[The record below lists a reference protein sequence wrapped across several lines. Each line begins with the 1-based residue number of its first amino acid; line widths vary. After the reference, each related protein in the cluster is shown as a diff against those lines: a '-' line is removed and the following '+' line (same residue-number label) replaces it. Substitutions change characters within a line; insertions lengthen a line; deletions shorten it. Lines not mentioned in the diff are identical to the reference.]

1 MQCDHPSCLD
11 GKPHLVDANTSI
23 PDLNSANHRQR
34 PGSGDVFM
42 NRGSLV
48 KQVAAILSPQAVLL
62 TNQLNIQSAENP
74 VYKINSL
81 EEGHSHITVSK
92 GTILY

>member
-1 MQCDHPSCLD
+1 
-11 GKPHLVDANTSI
+11 
-23 PDLNSANHRQR
+23 
-34 PGSGDVFM
+34 M